1 MFISDEIEFIGVND
15 HAVDL
20 FEGQYKV
27 PHGMSYNSYVIKDEK
42 IAVMDTADGH
52 FTAEWLQNLARALGG
67 RTPDYLVAQHM
78 EPDHSAGIA
87 AFMQAYPK
95 AKIVASSKA
104 FVMIGQF
111 FGTQYEDRRV
121 VVGEG
126 DTLSL
131 GSRTLHFIAAP
142 MVHWPEVIVTYDDK
156 DKILFSADGFGT
168 FGAIDTQS
176 ETGGAKG
183 AAKEA
188 WADEARRYYIGIV
201 GKYGVQVQSLLKKAA
216 SLDIRTICPLHG
228 EILKENLGY
237 YLGLYDTWSAYRAE
251 TDGVLI
257 AYASVYGNTKKAAE
271 ALAAKL
277 RENGCKEVKVID
289 LARADMSEATA
300 QAFRYN
306 KIVLASVTYNGDVF
320 PCMRAYV
327 ESLTERNFQKR
338 TVGMIENGSWSP
350 MAARTMKKMLENSK
364 EIVYAEPIVT
374 LRSAQNG
381 ESEAQLAALAGALS
395 K

>member
-1 MFISDEIEFIGVND
+1 MFISNEIEYIGVND

-27 PHGMSYNSYVIKDEK
+27 PQGMSYNSYVIKDEK
-42 IAVMDTADGH
+42 IAVMDTVDGR

-67 RTPDYLVAQHM
+67 RTPDYLVAQHI

-87 AFMQAYPK
+87 AFMQAYPR
-95 AKIVASSKA
+95 AKIVASAKA
-104 FVMIGQF
+104 FSMIGQF

-121 VVGEG
+121 AVSEG
-126 DTLSL
+126 DTLPL
-131 GSRTLHFIAAP
+131 GSRALHFIAAP

-156 DKILFSADGFGT
+156 EKILFSADGFGK
-168 FGAIDTQS
+168 FGAIDQKS
-176 ETGGAKG
+176 ETGGAKD
-183 AAKEA
+183 AEKEA

-201 GKYGVQVQSLLKKAA
+201 GKYGAQVQSLLKKAA
-216 SLDIRTICPLHG
+216 ALDIRTICPLHG

-257 AYASVYGNTKKAAE
+257 AYASAYGNTKKAAE
-271 ALAAKL
+271 TLAEKL
-277 RENGCKEVKVID
+277 RKGGLKEVRVFD
-289 LARADMSEATA
+289 LARADLSEVTA
-300 QAFRYN
+300 QAFRYD
-306 KIVLASVTYNGDVF
+306 KLALASVTYNGDIF
-320 PCMRAYV
+320 PCMRAFL

-338 TVGMIENGSWSP
+338 TVGIIENGTWAP
-350 MAARTMKKMLENSK
+350 TAARTIRKSLENSK
-364 EIVYAEPIVT
+364 EIAYAEPIVT
-374 LRSAQNG
+374 IRSALSE
-381 ESEAQLAALAGALS
+381 ESEAQLAALAAALC

>member
-1 MFISDEIEFIGVND
+1 MFISNEIEYIGVND

-27 PHGMSYNSYVIKDEK
+27 PQGMSYNSYVIKDEK
-42 IAVMDTADGH
+42 IAVMDTVDGH

-67 RTPDYLVAQHM
+67 RTPDYLVAQHI

-87 AFMQAYPK
+87 AFMQAYPH
-95 AKIVASSKA
+95 AKIVASAKA
-104 FVMIGQF
+104 FAMIGQF
-111 FGTQYEDRRV
+111 FDTQYEDRRIT
-121 VVGEG
+121 VGEG
-126 DTLSL
+126 DTLPL
-131 GSRTLHFIAAP
+131 GTRTLHFIAAP
-142 MVHWPEVIVTYDDK
+142 MVHWPEVIVTYEDK
-156 DKILFSADGFGT
+156 EKILFSADGFGR
-168 FGAIDTQS
+168 FGAIDQKS

-216 SLDIRTICPLHG
+216 ALDIRTICPLHG

-271 ALAAKL
+271 TLAEKL
-277 RENGCKEVKVID
+277 CKDGCKEVRVFD
-289 LARADMSEATA
+289 LARADMSEVTA

-306 KIVLASVTYNGDVF
+306 KLVLASVTYNGDVF
-320 PCMRAYV
+320 PCMRAFI

-338 TVGMIENGSWSP
+338 TVGIIENGTW
-350 MAARTMKKMLENSK
+350 AAVAAKTIRKMLENSK
-364 EIVYAEPIVT
+364 EITYAEPVVT
-374 LRSAQNG
+374 VRSAMNE
-381 ESEAQLAALAGALS
+381 ESEAQLTALAGALS

>member
-126 DTLSL
+126 DTLPL

-168 FGAIDTQS
+168 FGAIDPRS

-183 AAKEA
+183 AAKET

-216 SLDIRTICPLHG
+216 SLDIRMICPLHG

-257 AYASVYGNTKKAAE
+257 ACASVYGNTKKAAE
-271 ALAAKL
+271 TLAAKL
-277 RENGCKEVKVID
+277 RENGCEEVKVID
-289 LARADMSEATA
+289 LARADMAEATA

-320 PCMRAYV
+320 PCMRAYI

>member
-126 DTLSL
+126 DTLPL

-183 AAKEA
+183 AA
-188 WADEARRYYIGIV
+188 
-201 GKYGVQVQSLLKKAA
+201 
-216 SLDIRTICPLHG
+216 
-228 EILKENLGY
+228 
-237 YLGLYDTWSAYRAE
+237 
-251 TDGVLI
+251 
-257 AYASVYGNTKKAAE
+257 
-271 ALAAKL
+271 
-277 RENGCKEVKVID
+277 
-289 LARADMSEATA
+289 
-300 QAFRYN
+300 
-306 KIVLASVTYNGDVF
+306 
-320 PCMRAYV
+320 
-327 ESLTERNFQKR
+327 
-338 TVGMIENGSWSP
+338 
-350 MAARTMKKMLENSK
+350 
-364 EIVYAEPIVT
+364 
-374 LRSAQNG
+374 
-381 ESEAQLAALAGALS
+381 
-395 K
+395 